1 MTEKTGPETFSFQA
15 EITQLLHLMVHSLYS
30 NREIFLR
37 ELISNAS
44 DANDKLRFEALA
56 NPELVADQAEFEIR
70 VKLDA
75 EGGELT
81 VSDTGIGMS
90 AEEIATQLGTI
101 AHSGTA
107 QFLGKLSGEARQDAQ
122 LIGQFGVGFYS
133 AFIVADEVEVLSR
146 RAGLESEQAVRWVS
160 DGQGEYTVE
169 PADKP
174 ERGTQVTLKLKDDAR
189 EFLEPAVVESLIHR
203 YSDHIAFPVRLA
215 RPGTDG
221 ETVETINEAKA
232 LWSRPRAEVEDEEYI
247 EFYKHIAHDFSE
259 PLTWSHNRVEGK
271 REYTSLLYVPSVAP
285 LDLWNRESPR
295 GIKLYVQ
302 RVFISDD
309 ATQFLPLYLRFVRG
323 VVDSSDLPLNVSREV
338 LQQDPNVAAIKGA
351 LTKRVLDV
359 LEKLAREEPDK
370 YTTFWKEFGTTLKE
384 GLAEDPANFDKIAGL
399 LRFNSTRSEELA
411 QDRSLKDYLESAPDE
426 QTQIYYLTAE
436 SPAAARSS
444 PHLEAL
450 REQGA
455 EVLLLVDRIDEW
467 IMQYLREYEGK
478 TFKDVSRGS
487 LDDLESA
494 TPSVEAAENKSQ
506 KQLLKRVKRAL
517 RDKVDEVRI
526 SSRLTESASCLVFG
540 DDDLGFQMRELLKA
554 SGHEAPQSVPSLEL
568 NDSHPLVHRLETEQ
582 EQSQFEALAEL
593 LLDQAL
599 LLEGQSLDDPAGFVK
614 RMNALLVEPQGDDGA
629 QGTA

>member
-1 MTEKTGPETFSFQA
+1 M
-15 EITQLLHLMVHSLYS
+15 
-30 NREIFLR
+30 
-37 ELISNAS
+37 
-44 DANDKLRFEALA
+44 
-56 NPELVADQAEFEIR
+56 
-70 VKLDA
+70 
-75 EGGELT
+75 
-81 VSDTGIGMS
+81 
-90 AEEIATQLGTI
+90 
-101 AHSGTA
+101 
-107 QFLGKLSGEARQDAQ
+107 
-122 LIGQFGVGFYS
+122 
-133 AFIVADEVEVLSR
+133 
-146 RAGLESEQAVRWVS
+146 
-160 DGQGEYTVE
+160 
-169 PADKP
+169 
-174 ERGTQVTLKLKDDAR
+174 
-189 EFLEPAVVESLIHR
+189 
-203 YSDHIAFPVRLA
+203 
-215 RPGTDG
+215 
-221 ETVETINEAKA
+221 
-232 LWSRPRAEVEDEEYI
+232 
-247 EFYKHIAHDFSE
+247 
-259 PLTWSHNRVEGK
+259 TWSHNRVEGK